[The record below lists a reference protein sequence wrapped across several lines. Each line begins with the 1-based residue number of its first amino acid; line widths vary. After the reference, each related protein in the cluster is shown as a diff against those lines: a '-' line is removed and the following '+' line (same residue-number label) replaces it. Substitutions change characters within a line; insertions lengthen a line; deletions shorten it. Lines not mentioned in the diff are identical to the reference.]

1 MCAAKGSKNIKFQW
15 YWNDYEVNIQLT
27 QRNAWET
34 KIPHTVLGMQLS
46 VLNIAH
52 VSPFDAG
59 RLCFLLFQFAN
70 SNFCSL
76 PIAFENSFCPDQ
88 DWQNV

>member
-1 MCAAKGSKNIKFQW
+1 
-15 YWNDYEVNIQLT
+15 
-27 QRNAWET
+27 
-34 KIPHTVLGMQLS
+34 MQLS

-59 RLCFLLFQFAN
+59 RLCFLLFQFAD

-88 DWQNV
+88 DWQNVWHSGVDPEIFFEYLKK